1 MFNISDNCIINVT
14 RGDSFELPLFL
25 NQGTNVSPMRYVLT
39 DKDEVY
45 VGVTEC
51 NQPFE
56 SALIRKKF
64 TYKDLNENG
73 DVVVKFN
80 HEDTAQVLPDLY
92 YYEIKL
98 RKYNSTTERYEVH
111 TVVPKTKFFIEE

>member
-1 MFNISDNCIINVT
+1 MFSISDNCIINLT

-25 NQGTNVSPMRYVLT
+25 NQGTNVSPMRYVLN

-45 VGVTEC
+45 FGVMEC

-56 SALIRKKF
+56 TALIRKKF
-64 TYKDLNENG
+64 TSKDLNENG
-73 DVVVKFN
+73 DVLVKFY

-98 RKYNSTTERYEVH
+98 RKFDEKTNRYEVH
-111 TVVPKTKFFIEE
+111 TVVQKTKFFIEE

>member
-45 VGVTEC
+45 VGATEC

-64 TYKDLNENG
+64 TYKDLYISS
-73 DVVVKFN
+73 KFAIFAAKILQTK
-80 HEDTAQVLPDLY
+80 ESLCY
-92 YYEIKL
+92 
-98 RKYNSTTERYEVH
+98 ERYNY
-111 TVVPKTKFFIEE
+111 